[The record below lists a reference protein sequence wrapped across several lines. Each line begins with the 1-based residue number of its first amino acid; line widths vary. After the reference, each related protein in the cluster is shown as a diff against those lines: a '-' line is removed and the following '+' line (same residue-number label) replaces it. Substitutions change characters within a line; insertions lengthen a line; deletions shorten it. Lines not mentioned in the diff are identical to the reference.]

1 MVAWGLCAY
10 AETDAAETAAIAPL
24 QQICVIYSE
33 LLEKDGVYT

>member
-10 AETDAAETAAIAPL
+10 AETDATETAAIAPL
-24 QQICVIYSE
+24 QQTCVIHSE